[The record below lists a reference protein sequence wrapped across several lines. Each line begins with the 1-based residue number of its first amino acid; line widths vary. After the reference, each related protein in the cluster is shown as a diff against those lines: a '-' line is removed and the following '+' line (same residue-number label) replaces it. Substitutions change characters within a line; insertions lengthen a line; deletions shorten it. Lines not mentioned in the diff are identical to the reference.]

1 MISHA
6 QNGVFYSEFSEDDNV
21 KCDALRQQA
30 TIALVAKQPFQAL
43 LAYQKALLYADRV
56 TPLLRGRIYLG
67 LASAYARCNPV
78 LYKQE
83 ALRYLGLASEH
94 FPSHPEDDP
103 WYLYRYAEGNRSVL
117 HLYEALTYNDLHQS
131 KSAWESLVKVDGL
144 HPKMTVTESARIE
157 FINLQAKTL
166 VTLGDMEESC
176 AYIEASVKASDTSGY
191 IIWREEAFEVYQELM
206 NLWPHELRVRRLRN
220 LFQASA

>member
-1 MISHA
+1 
-6 QNGVFYSEFSEDDNV
+6 
-21 KCDALRQQA
+21 
-30 TIALVAKQPFQAL
+30 VAKQPFQAL

-103 WYLYRYAEGNRSVL
+103 WYLYMYAAGNRSVL

-191 IIWREEAFEVYQELM
+191 IIWREEAFEVYQELV